1 MQTCWSAACPERPP
15 AHDWPLRNPI
25 IPPVG
30 YGLGTSLR
38 HGLVFSAKFVMDVGV
53 TTNPVR
59 PGGVP
64 GGFRQPGTV
73 GSGGGPVPA
82 QRVSGTPDHFDVS
95 LRGYDRHQVD
105 ERFAEL
111 GRQLAAAA
119 EQHRSLA
126 AALAEEQR
134 RRGAAERALR
144 ELQVSQ
150 AATGGQAV
158 DDNSSGQ
165 GFGYRA
171 ERLLRLAEAEAHDV
185 RQGAAK
191 EAAELMERARADAE
205 AHRHEIEQNL
215 IMRATALDQKANE
228 VSAALRERE
237 QAVAAELTSARSE
250 AESVRAAARQEMQKA
265 RRNVEIVARDL
276 RAQAERWAEEHR
288 ANADR
293 EVERLLAL
301 RESLHGELEA
311 LSKNL
316 LAGLQAADAETAA
329 DAEDPAEDFGDGATE
344 RTSPV
349 PSRARSAT

>member
-1 MQTCWSAACPERPP
+1 VLVRGCPERPP
-15 AHDWPLRNPI
+15 AHAWPLRNPI
-25 IPPVG
+25 IMPVG
-30 YGLGTSLR
+30 YGMGTSLR

-59 PGGVP
+59 PGSVP

-73 GSGGGPVPA
+73 GSGGSPVPA
-82 QRVSGTPDHFDVS
+82 QRVSDTPDQFDVS

-111 GRQLAAAA
+111 GEQLAAVA
-119 EQHRSLA
+119 EQNRSLA
-126 AALAEEQR
+126 AQLAEEQR

-144 ELQVSQ
+144 ELQVGQ
-150 AATGGQAV
+150 AAPGGQAV
-158 DDNSSGQ
+158 DDNSGVQ

-171 ERLLRLAEAEAHDV
+171 ERLLRMAEAEAHDV
-185 RQGAAK
+185 RQAAAK

-228 VSAALRERE
+228 VSASLRERE

-316 LAGLQAADAETAA
+316 LVGLQAADAQTTA
-329 DAEDPAEDFGDGATE
+329 DAEDVGDSATE
-344 RTSPV
+344 KTSPV
-349 PSRARSAT
+349 PSRARRDT